1 MQRGKY
7 ALLHYIIMQIFYRRG
22 YIVYRE
28 KGERDFTYV
37 APHSGPALEI
47 PTSRDDNSETVASLC
62 WMKTGG
68 TFILSTMPRKRAFGV
83 DFNRGIP
90 KKAESLELFNEFL
103 DDKRPKRLHEFR
115 KRYAWVAHND
125 EDHRKRL
132 KVYQSFWNEVKSG
145 HTIALI
151 HSAFNRLKLIPSVID
166 ISTFDGKGVDNK
178 HLREIVDD
186 INDEYRKFFREIEKP
201 YKAVV
206 FLEEERAIDNII
218 RVSDKFGLDDMNPDF
233 LENVKAD
240 LDAIRKYTDPDVM
253 EELKESFTPRNFLN
267 ASKKALMNMGPPEVT
282 IEHFF
287 KSLMSV
293 APKKQL
299 LNGRSRRK
307 GKIVMNFECSRFIN
321 FWYPHMAAEMIT
333 KIMERLREEA

>member
-1 MQRGKY
+1 
-7 ALLHYIIMQIFYRRG
+7 MQIFYRRG

-62 WMKTGG
+62 WMRTGG
-68 TFILSTMPRKRAFGV
+68 ALIVSTMPRKRAFGV

-90 KKAESLELFNEFL
+90 KKAEALELFDAFL
-103 DDKRPKRLHEFR
+103 DDKRPTRLHEFR
-115 KRYAWVAHND
+115 NRYAWTAHNE

-132 KVYQSFWNEVKSG
+132 KVYQSFWNEVKTG

-151 HSAFNRLKLIPSVID
+151 HSAFNRLKLIPSIID
-166 ISTFDGKGVDNK
+166 ITSFDSKGAGSDTLK
-178 HLREIVDD
+178 GIVDD
-186 INDEYRKFFREIEKP
+186 INEEYGKFFREIEKP

-240 LDAIRKYTDPDVM
+240 LDAIRRYTDDEVM
-253 EELKESFTPRNFLN
+253 KELKESFTPRNFLK
-267 ASKKALMNMGPPEVT
+267 ASKKALLNMEPPKVT

-287 KSLMSV
+287 KGLKSV

-299 LNGRSRRK
+299 MRSRNRK
-307 GKIVMNFECSRFIN
+307 IIMNFECSRFIN